1 MTQAGRA
8 VGGPGWLLAV
18 ALAAAGC
25 SSQGDAPVAPPAAP
39 TVDATAPVSP
49 VDSEQ
54 GRFLVRELVR
64 GLEHPWSLAFLP
76 DGRLLVS
83 ERPGRLRRID
93 LAAGTV
99 SAPIAGLPRM
109 FVRGQGGLLD
119 IALSPG
125 FADDHLVYFAWS
137 EANWRGNKVGTT
149 VSRARLDG
157 DSLGPVEPVVRQE
170 PRLSFGTHFG
180 ARLVFDDAGLLF
192 VALGDNRASAAAQW
206 LDHLQG
212 KLLRLHPDGRI
223 PQDNPFVGHEGARAE
238 IWSYGHRNIQG
249 AALHPATGE
258 LWTHEHG
265 PRGGDEINIAR
276 AGRNYGWPV
285 IGAGINYSGRPIPET
300 EGTEREGMEQPLH
313 LWNPSIAPSGMAFYD
328 HDRFPAWRGNLFVG
342 ALAFQLVARLEL
354 DGERVV
360 HEERMLLDLKQR
372 IRDVRVGPDGYIYLL
387 TDSPRGELLRVGLVD
402 AADATAD
409 GDGDQDD
416 DEGEGG

>member
-99 SAPIAGLPRM
+99 SAPIAGLPHM

-137 EANWRGNKVGTT
+137 EANWRGNKAGTT

-249 AALHPATGE
+249 AALHPQTRV

-265 PRGGDEINIAR
+265 PRGGDEINLAVR
-276 AGRNYGWPV
+276 GGNHGWPLATH
-285 IGAGINYSGRPIPET
+285 GLEYSGAPVPEALAT
-300 EGTEREGMEQPLH
+300 EPPGLVPPLH
-313 LWNPSIAPSGMAFYD
+313 WWPESPAVSGMAF
-328 HDRFPAWRGNLFVG
+328 HGGAVVPAWRGNLFIG
-342 ALAFQLVARLEL
+342 ALAGRGLIRLEL

-360 HEERMLLDLKQR
+360 HEERLLVERGER
-372 IRDVRVGPDGYIYLL
+372 IRDVREGPDGLLYLL
-387 TDSPRGELLRVGLVD
+387 TDEVDGKLLRLEPAGR
-402 AADATAD
+402 
-409 GDGDQDD
+409 
-416 DEGEGG
+416 

>member
-125 FADDHLVYFAWS
+125 FAGDHLVYFAWS
-137 EANWRGNKVGTT
+137 EANWRGNKAGTT

-249 AALHPATGE
+249 AALHPQTRV

-265 PRGGDEINIAR
+265 PRGGDEINLAVR
-276 AGRNYGWPV
+276 GGNHGWPLATH
-285 IGAGINYSGRPIPET
+285 GLEYSGAPVPEALAT
-300 EGTEREGMEQPLH
+300 EPPGLVPPLH
-313 LWNPSIAPSGMAFYD
+313 WWPESPAVSGMAF
-328 HDRFPAWRGNLFVG
+328 HGGAVVPAWRGNLFIG
-342 ALAFQLVARLEL
+342 ALAGRGLIRLEL

-360 HEERMLLDLKQR
+360 HEERLLVERGER
-372 IRDVRVGPDGYIYLL
+372 IRDVREGPDGLLYLL
-387 TDSPRGELLRVGLVD
+387 TDEVDGKLLRLEPAGR
-402 AADATAD
+402 
-409 GDGDQDD
+409 
-416 DEGEGG
+416 